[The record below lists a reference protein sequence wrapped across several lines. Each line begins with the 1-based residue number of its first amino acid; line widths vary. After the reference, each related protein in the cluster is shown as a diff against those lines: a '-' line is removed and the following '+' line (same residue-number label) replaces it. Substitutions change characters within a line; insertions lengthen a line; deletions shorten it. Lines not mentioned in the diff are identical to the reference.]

1 MAAGTA
7 EKARPLNAEER
18 RQLAALLERSG
29 QRGVPAHRE
38 GQKYQALINLSVP
51 RRGDADRQCDL
62 VPAGE
67 TITLTDE
74 EAALFLPPHKQI
86 PMIRPVS
93 EQGEPLQRIPARAL
107 AGQLRVPAMARPDPA
122 GSTQVQVMEEQ
133 SPVPEASQVR
143 VGSENSDGGA
153 SLAAQA
159 TEILDAMD
167 MRVQR

>member
-18 RQLAALLERSG
+18 RQLTALLERSG
-29 QRGVPAHRE
+29 QRSVPAHRE
-38 GQKYQALINLSVP
+38 GQKYQALMNLSVP
-51 RRGDADRQCDL
+51 RRGDTERQCDL
-62 VPAGE
+62 VPVGE
-67 TITLTDE
+67 TVTLTDE
-74 EAALFLPPHKQI
+74 EAALFLPPHKPL

-93 EQGEPLQRIPARAL
+93 DQGEPLHRIPARAL

-122 GSTQVQVMEEQ
+122 GSTQVSVIEEP
-133 SPVPEASQVR
+133 SPVPESQQVR
-143 VGSENSDGGA
+143 VGAENSDGGA
-153 SLAAQA
+153 SIAAQA